1 MVPGVLAIEKKR
13 KLLSELPLDCSHHA
27 AALLTP
33 PPPHSSLAATAPAH
47 RPAAAFLTPPPRR
60 SSRGPS
66 PPPLIPWAVRGPRP
80 SAAAPLVSRVVRRAA
95 HPEDRRRRSSRGP
108 SEDHGRPSPRSRR
121 TTSLGPPPSSS
132 QWPPPRSSR
141 WPAAARSE
149 VRRRSSPIDAR
160 PAGRSSPTAA
170 SSRRPPATAHPS
182 QDLISSDWVISP
194 SVCKR

>member
-33 PPPHSSLAATAPAH
+33 PPPRSSLAAAALAP
-47 RPAAAFLTPPPRR
+47 RPAVALLTLSPRR

-66 PPPLIPWAVRGPRP
+66 PPPLIPWAVGGPRP
-80 SAAAPLVSRVVRRAA
+80 SVAAPLVPRAVRRRAA
-95 HPEDRRRRSSRGP
+95 HPEDHRRRSSRGP

-141 WPAAARSE
+141 WPAATCSE
-149 VRRRSSPIDAR
+149 VRGAAHPSTLVPPDAAHPPPPR
-160 PAGRSSPTAA
+160 PAGRRPHLTH
-170 SSRRPPATAHPS
+170 RR
-182 QDLISSDWVISP
+182 I
-194 SVCKR
+194 